1 MASANIFETLRAR
14 VEKSGGLLPQER
26 RAMFWFSQYSAALT
40 TWQAKHTGTKF
51 KTIENELPSQMMVSP
66 KRAFPGY
73 MYFFHY
79 EPAGKHELPAYDNFP
94 LALIVQREA
103 NGFLGLNFHYLSY
116 RSRAMLFDML
126 HSALV
131 IQGPDPD
138 GSGPKG
144 PDPLRTR
151 MRATYKVLTSMSKYK
166 AFRPCMKRYR
176 NSQFRSPLLQVGST
190 EWDLALF
197 LPVEQFRKSNRADVW
212 QESQE
217 RILERKE

>member
-1 MASANIFETLRAR
+1 MASVNIFETLRAR

-26 RAMFWFSQYSAALT
+26 RAMFWFSQYSGALRS
-40 TWQAKHTGTKF
+40 WQARQSGIKF
-51 KTIENELPSQMMVSP
+51 KTIENELPSQMVVGP
-66 KRAFPGY
+66 KRAFPGNI
-73 MYFFHY
+73 YFFSY
-79 EPAGKHELPAYDNFP
+79 EPLGKHTLPAYDTFP
-94 LALIVQREA
+94 LTLVVQREK

-126 HSALV
+126 HKTLV

-144 PDPLRTR
+144 PDPLKTR
-151 MRATYKVLTSMSKYK
+151 MRATYKVLASMSKYK

-176 NSQFRSPLLQVGST
+176 NSQFRSPLLQVGSS

-197 LPVEQFRKSNRADVW
+197 LPVEQFRKSTRADVW

-217 RILERKE
+217 RILERKG

>member
-1 MASANIFETLRAR
+1 MASVNIFETLRAR

-26 RAMFWFSQYSAALT
+26 RAMFWFSQYSAALAS
-40 TWQAKHTGTKF
+40 WQAKQSGIKF
-51 KTIENELPSQMMVSP
+51 RTMENELPSQMMVGP
-66 KRAFPGY
+66 RRAFPGH
-73 MYFFHY
+73 MYFFSY
-79 EPAGKHELPAYDNFP
+79 EPLGKHTLPAYDTFP
-94 LALIVQREA
+94 LTLVVQREA

-126 HSALV
+126 HKTLV

-138 GSGPKG
+138 GTGPKG
-144 PDPLRTR
+144 PDPLKTR
-151 MRATYKVLTSMSKYK
+151 MRATYKVLASMSKYK

-176 NSQFRSPLLQVGST
+176 NSQFRSPLLQVGSS

-197 LPVEQFRKSNRADVW
+197 LPVEQFRKSTKADVW

-217 RILERKE
+217 RILEQKQ

>member
-1 MASANIFETLRAR
+1 MASTNIFETLRAR

-40 TWQAKHTGTKF
+40 SWQAKHTGTKF

-126 HSALV
+126 HTALV

-176 NSQFRSPLLQVGST
+176 YSQFRSPLLQVGST

-197 LPVEQFRKSNRADVW
+197 LPDEQFRKSNRADVW

-217 RILERKE
+217 RILEQKG

>member
-1 MASANIFETLRAR
+1 
-14 VEKSGGLLPQER
+14 
-26 RAMFWFSQYSAALT
+26 
-40 TWQAKHTGTKF
+40 
-51 KTIENELPSQMMVSP
+51 
-66 KRAFPGY
+66 
-73 MYFFHY
+73 
-79 EPAGKHELPAYDNFP
+79 
-94 LALIVQREA
+94 
-103 NGFLGLNFHYLSY
+103 
-116 RSRAMLFDML
+116 MLFDML
-126 HSALV
+126 HKTLV

-144 PDPLRTR
+144 SDPLRTR

-176 NSQFRSPLLQVGST
+176 NSQFRSPLLQVGSS

-197 LPVEQFRKSNRADVW
+197 LPVEQFRKSTRADVW

>member
-1 MASANIFETLRAR
+1 MASTNIFETLRAR

-40 TWQAKHTGTKF
+40 SWQAKHTGTKF
-51 KTIENELPSQMMVSP
+51 KTIENELPSQMMVGP
-66 KRAFPGY
+66 RRAFPGY

-126 HSALV
+126 HTALV

-176 NSQFRSPLLQVGST
+176 NSQFRSPLLQVGSS

-217 RILERKE
+217 RILEQKG

>member
-1 MASANIFETLRAR
+1 MASVNIFETLRAR

-40 TWQAKHTGTKF
+40 SWQARHTGTKF
-51 KTIENELPSQMMVSP
+51 KTIEGELPSQMMVSP

-94 LALIVQREA
+94 LTLIVQRET

-126 HSALV
+126 HQALV

-176 NSQFRSPLLQVGST
+176 NSQFRSPLLQVGSS

-197 LPVEQFRKSNRADVW
+197 LPVEQFRKSTRADVW

-217 RILERKE
+217 RILERKQ

>member
-1 MASANIFETLRAR
+1 MASTNIFETLRAR

-40 TWQAKHTGTKF
+40 SWQTKHTGTKF

-126 HSALV
+126 HKTLV

-144 PDPLRTR
+144 SDPLRTR

-176 NSQFRSPLLQVGST
+176 NSQFRSPLLQVGSS

-197 LPVEQFRKSNRADVW
+197 LPVEQFRKSTRADVW

>member
-1 MASANIFETLRAR
+1 MASVNIFETLRAR

-176 NSQFRSPLLQVGST
+176 NSQFRSPLLQVGSS

-197 LPVEQFRKSNRADVW
+197 LPVEQFRKSTRAEVW

-217 RILERKE
+217 RILEQKQ

>member
-1 MASANIFETLRAR
+1 MASTNIFETLRAR

-40 TWQAKHTGTKF
+40 SWQAKHTGTKF
-51 KTIENELPSQMMVSP
+51 KTIENELPSQMMVGP
-66 KRAFPGY
+66 RRAFPGY

-126 HSALV
+126 HTALV

-176 NSQFRSPLLQVGST
+176 NSQFRSPLLQVGSS

-197 LPVEQFRKSNRADVW
+197 LPVEQFRKSPRADVW

-217 RILERKE
+217 RILEQKG

>member
-1 MASANIFETLRAR
+1 MASTNIFETLRAR

-40 TWQAKHTGTKF
+40 SWQAKHTGTKF

-66 KRAFPGY
+66 RRAFPGY
-73 MYFFHY
+73 MYFFLY

-126 HSALV
+126 HKTLV

-144 PDPLRTR
+144 SDPLRTR

-176 NSQFRSPLLQVGST
+176 NSQFRSPLLQVGSS

-217 RILERKE
+217 RILEQKG

>member
-1 MASANIFETLRAR
+1 MASTNIFETLRAR

-40 TWQAKHTGTKF
+40 SWQAKHTGTKF

-66 KRAFPGY
+66 RRAFPGY
-73 MYFFHY
+73 MYFFLY

-126 HSALV
+126 HKTLV

-138 GSGPKG
+138 GYGPKG

-176 NSQFRSPLLQVGST
+176 NSQFRSPLLQVGSS

-217 RILERKE
+217 RILEQKG

>member
-126 HSALV
+126 HKALV

-176 NSQFRSPLLQVGST
+176 NSQFRSPLLQVGSS

>member
-1 MASANIFETLRAR
+1 MASTNIFETLRAR

-40 TWQAKHTGTKF
+40 SWQAKHTGTKF

-73 MYFFHY
+73 MYLFHY

-94 LALIVQREA
+94 LALIVQRDA

-126 HSALV
+126 HKTLV

-176 NSQFRSPLLQVGST
+176 NSQFRSPLLQVGSS

-217 RILERKE
+217 RILEQKG

>member
-1 MASANIFETLRAR
+1 MASTNIFETLRAR

-26 RAMFWFSQYSAALT
+26 RAMFWFSQYSAALPS
-40 TWQAKHTGTKF
+40 WQTKHTGTKF
-51 KTIENELPSQMMVSP
+51 KTIENELPSQMMVGP
-66 KRAFPGY
+66 RRAFPGY

-116 RSRAMLFDML
+116 RSRAMLFEML
-126 HSALV
+126 HTAVV

-176 NSQFRSPLLQVGST
+176 NSQFRSPLLQVGSS

-217 RILERKE
+217 RILEQKG

>member
-176 NSQFRSPLLQVGST
+176 NSQFRSPLLQVGSS

>member
-1 MASANIFETLRAR
+1 MASTNIFETLRAR

-126 HSALV
+126 HKALV

-176 NSQFRSPLLQVGST
+176 NSQFRSPLLQVGSS